1 MSLLLQVYRFLI
13 NVNFLDLVFLLVCFS
28 CVGLFRSVVILIFLD
43 GFKVRLMIA
52 SVVFVK
58 FVCKD
63 WKF

>member
-1 MSLLLQVYRFLI
+1 MSRLLQVYRFLI
-13 NVNFLDLVFLLVCFS
+13 NVNFLDLVFLLVYFS